1 MLGLDYGGTFV
12 DLPKKNLYQ
21 KISLYKQNKFQKSFS
36 FTKSDM
42 IKIMKSAEKCLK
54 KIDMINMRADIEME
68 RYGNTTVP
76 AFLWQE
82 EYIANF
88 YFFIVMIGY
97 IDMCINEEKR
107 NISYNSHFLWV
118 NDSEE
123 HQKKIEKSK
132 ERINTILLDR
142 DNIVNECLLNINS
155 KDSFYEMIE
164 RVLKSNP
171 SYLTFNDLYNDSE
184 ENSYQLSLQ
193 QHLINAY
200 NIGYTSGNYNYSE
213 KMKKYKE
220 LLDDLNMYKKC
231 NRSNLKIA
239 KVKNKKRNK

>member
-1 MLGLDYGGTFV
+1 MLGLDYGGSFA

-21 KISLYKQNKFQKSFS
+21 KISLYKQNKFQKAFS

-42 IKIMKSAEKCLK
+42 IKIMKKAEKCLK
-54 KIDMINMRADIEME
+54 KIDMIIMRSDIEME
-68 RYGNTTVP
+68 RYENTTVP

-82 EYIANF
+82 DYIANF

-142 DNIVNECLLNINS
+142 DEIVNEFLNNINS

-164 RVLKSNP
+164 RILKSNP
-171 SYLTFNDLYNDSE
+171 SYLSFIDLYKDSE
-184 ENSYQLSLQ
+184 ENNYQLSLQ

-200 NIGYTSGNYNYSE
+200 NIGYISGNNNYSE
-213 KMKKYKE
+213 KMKKYRE
-220 LLDDLNMYKKC
+220 LLADLNKHKKR
-231 NRSNLKIA
+231 NKDNLETI
-239 KVKNKKRNK
+239 KVKNKTKNK

>member
-1 MLGLDYGGTFV
+1 MLELDYGGSFA
-12 DLPKKNLYQ
+12 DLLKRTLYQ
-21 KISLYKQNKFQKSFS
+21 KISLYKQNKFQRATD
-36 FTKSDM
+36 FTRNDM
-42 IKIMKSAEKCLK
+42 IKTMKKAAKCLK
-54 KIDMINMRADIEME
+54 KIDMIKMRSDIEIE
-68 RYGNTTVP
+68 RYGNTSVP

-107 NISYNSHFLWV
+107 NISNNSHFLWV
-118 NDSEE
+118 NDKEC
-123 HQKKIEKSK
+123 HQNEIEKSEK
-132 ERINTILLDR
+132 RIKDILLDR
-142 DNIVNECLLNINS
+142 ENIVNECLINISS

-164 RVLKSNP
+164 RVLKCNP
-171 SYLTFNDLYNDSE
+171 SYLLFVDLYKDSE

-200 NIGYTSGNYNYSE
+200 NIGYISGSYNYSE

-220 LLDDLNMYKKC
+220 LLDDLNMHKKR
-231 NRSNLKIA
+231 NKDNLETI
-239 KVKNKKRNK
+239 KVKNKTRN

>member
-1 MLGLDYGGTFV
+1 
-12 DLPKKNLYQ
+12 
-21 KISLYKQNKFQKSFS
+21 
-36 FTKSDM
+36 M
-42 IKIMKSAEKCLK
+42 IK
-54 KIDMINMRADIEME
+54 MRSDIEIE
-68 RYGNTTVP
+68 RYGNTSVP

-107 NISYNSHFLWV
+107 NISNNSHFLWV
-118 NDSEE
+118 NDKEC
-123 HQKKIEKSK
+123 HQNEIEKSEK
-132 ERINTILLDR
+132 RIKDILLDR
-142 DNIVNECLLNINS
+142 ENIVNECLINISS

-164 RVLKSNP
+164 RVLKCNP
-171 SYLTFNDLYNDSE
+171 SYLLFVDLYKDSE

-200 NIGYTSGNYNYSE
+200 NIGYISGSYNYSE

-220 LLDDLNMYKKC
+220 LLDDLNMHKKR
-231 NRSNLKIA
+231 NKDNLETI
-239 KVKNKKRNK
+239 KVKNKTRN